1 MADFV
6 RLCGV
11 CLRALT
17 GWESCSGV
25 TREGRQRCE
34 EGCRHVETACLREIE
49 HRSTP
54 LGRCRMRRV
63 PTAFRS
69 SPDQISRKHW
79 GFGLKI
85 GRVCPSSAE
94 LRSMFLNR
102 RSERPHAVLGPLT
115 GCWRGLSGTPLGATS
130 ALEEASWAGPTKST
144 PTVARRRVVS
154 PFAGFGETV
163 ASDPLS
169 EIDGSSAIAAAWWC
183 SNSTGGMSPREL
195 CSRSWLNHAT
205 HWTVASSSCACER
218 QTWSEISSVL

>member
-94 LRSMFLNR
+94 LRPSVHQRFWFQIASLPMGGDYPWAPSYSRKVN
-102 RSERPHAVLGPLT
+102 VL
-115 GCWRGLSGTPLGATS
+115 
-130 ALEEASWAGPTKST
+130 
-144 PTVARRRVVS
+144 V
-154 PFAGFGETV
+154 
-163 ASDPLS
+163 
-169 EIDGSSAIAAAWWC
+169 
-183 SNSTGGMSPREL
+183 GGHP
-195 CSRSWLNHAT
+195 
-205 HWTVASSSCACER
+205 
-218 QTWSEISSVL
+218 